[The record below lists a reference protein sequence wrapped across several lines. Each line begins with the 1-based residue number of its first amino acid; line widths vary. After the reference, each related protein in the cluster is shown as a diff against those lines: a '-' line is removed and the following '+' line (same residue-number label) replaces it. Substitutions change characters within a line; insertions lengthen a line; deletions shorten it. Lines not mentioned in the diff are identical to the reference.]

1 MIKGIWEWIV
11 KMRIHFIVWI
21 VFISYDLGLVSL
33 MNKLTPNPIIDSLH
47 FLINICFFYFHAN
60 FILPWGLK
68 NKWSINFLLVPLIL
82 LQLVGYVLAHFSLDK
97 ILIALEI
104 INLKREYVLNFNV
117 ITRNLYRGIYF
128 LGFSTGYYFLKTYLA
143 ERRKTEELEK
153 GRLQK
158 IIQQQ
163 QIEQELVWAKN
174 AYLKAQIN
182 PHFLFNTLDFVYH
195 KVNVQSEIAGEAIV
209 KLAEMM
215 RFAINADEMEHNIVL
230 KEELE
235 QVENLL
241 YLNQL
246 RKSEP
251 LNLQFTYAGEIK
263 QLRLIP
269 LVILTLVENIFKHG
283 DLSDPNHIATVDL
296 LINDQMLTIQTNNL
310 INHQES
316 TISNHAGL
324 KNINQRLIYA
334 YGEEVVFNHSIE
346 NDCFKVIIHVPLALL
361 T

>member
-1 MIKGIWEWIV
+1 MIKRILEWIK

-21 VFISYDLGLVSL
+21 VFICYDLGLVSL
-33 MNKLTPNPIIDSLH
+33 MNKLTPSPIIDPLH
-47 FLINICFFYFHAN
+47 FLINICFFYLHAH

-68 NKWSINFLLVPLIL
+68 NKWSIKFLLVPLIL
-82 LQLVGYVLAHFSLDK
+82 LQLVCYVLMHFSLDK
-97 ILIALEI
+97 ILIAVEI

-143 ERRKTEELEK
+143 ERRKTDELEK

-195 KVNVQSEIAGEAIV
+195 KVNAQSEAAGEAII

-215 RFAINADEMEHNIVL
+215 RFAINADELEHSIVL
-230 KEELE
+230 NEEIE
-235 QVENLL
+235 QVENLI
-241 YLNQL
+241 YLNQM
-246 RKSEP
+246 RKSLP
-251 LNLQFTYAGEIK
+251 LNLQFTYVEEIRK
-263 QLRLIP
+263 LRLIP

-283 DLSDPNHIATVDL
+283 DLSNPNHPATVSL

-310 INHQES
+310 ICRQES
-316 TISNHAGL
+316 NISNQSGL
-324 KNINQRLIYA
+324 KNIHQRLIYA
-334 YGEEVVFNHSIE
+334 YGDRVVFSHNIE
-346 NDCFKVIIHVPLALL
+346 NEYFNVIICVPLEILS
-361 T
+361 